1 MLKEIISLFLEN
13 DKYLK
18 ISSKMETN
26 NDEVEFTT
34 NKADYEMLE
43 VLGQGATA
51 HVQVAC
57 FTCPKTG
64 KKKKVAVKRIQFEE
78 FSSSLKSISTEVGLM
93 TKCRHEH
100 IGKIRLREFILS

>member
-1 MLKEIISLFLEN
+1 MTMIIKKLIFEILEYEKHLKLF
-13 DKYLK
+13 
-18 ISSKMETN
+18 KMESGQ
-26 NDEVEFTT
+26 EEIEFTT
-34 NKADYEMLE
+34 NKGDYEMLE

-64 KKKKVAVKRIQFEE
+64 KQRRVAVKRIQFEE

-93 TKCRHEH
+93 MKCRHEH
-100 IGKIRLREFILS
+100 IGQFFE

>member
-1 MLKEIISLFLEN
+1 
-13 DKYLK
+13 
-18 ISSKMETN
+18 MEGSN
-26 NDEVEFTT
+26 NEEVEFTT
-34 NKADYEMLE
+34 NKADYVMLE

-64 KKKKVAVKRIQFEE
+64 KQKRVAVKRIQFEE

-93 TKCRHEH
+93 MKCRHEH
-100 IGKIRLREFILS
+100 IGKF

>member
-1 MLKEIISLFLEN
+1 MLKEIFLEFLEN
-13 DKYLK
+13 EKELK
-18 ISSKMETN
+18 SKMESN
-26 NDEVEFTT
+26 VEDGIEFTT

-51 HVQVAC
+51 HVQVAN

-64 KKKKVAVKRIQFEE
+64 KQKKVAVKRIQFEE

-93 TKCRHEH
+93 MKCRHEN
-100 IGKIRLREFILS
+100 IGNAFICISY